1 MKLPKLDLNSLCS
14 SGCPRTFD
22 PSQISLPCSQDHR
35 PVLSGRSF
43 SRICEGNEP
52 ICLAILLPFSE
63 GTGPVSFFTALA
75 WDLFLL
81 KEASTITCC
90 QITVL

>member
-1 MKLPKLDLNSLCS
+1 M
-14 SGCPRTFD
+14 
-22 PSQISLPCSQDHR
+22 
-35 PVLSGRSF
+35 LSGRSF

-81 KEASTITCC
+81 KEGRILAKEASSIVCC